1 MEKYVSDYKMILIEA
16 IKNDLTLHN
25 VNNID
30 LFNLLGI
37 ILDRD
42 IPRNEAR
49 EKAIQYSEDHGTDKS
64 VIMTVAGATNSK
76 IDYNAFKK
84 GDGSMCTLFDEIRIE
99 GQAEGI
105 IETGFELGLSEDDIV
120 ERLQNKLNISLQM
133 AQEYLTRFGKQ
144 TV

>member
-1 MEKYVSDYKMILIEA
+1 M
-16 IKNDLTLHN
+16 
-25 VNNID
+25 
-30 LFNLLGI
+30 
-37 ILDRD
+37 
-42 IPRNEAR
+42 PRNEAR
-49 EKAIQYSEDHGTDKS
+49 EKAIQYSEDHGTDRS

-76 IDYNAFKK
+76 IDYYAFEK
-84 GDGSMCTLFDEIRIE
+84 GDGSMCTLFDEIRVE
-99 GQAEGI
+99 GQVEGRAEGI